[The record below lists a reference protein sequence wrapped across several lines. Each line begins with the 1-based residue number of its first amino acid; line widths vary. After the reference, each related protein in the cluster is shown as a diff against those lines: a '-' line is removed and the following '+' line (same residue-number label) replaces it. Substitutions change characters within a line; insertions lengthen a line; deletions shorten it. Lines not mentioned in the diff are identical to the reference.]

1 MEPKYLKN
9 GVFSEKIE
17 KYTIENSN
25 LTTTK
30 DEKTNCSNC
39 SIDTYSGK

>member
-25 LTTTK
+25 FQSER
-30 DEKTNCSNC
+30 DYEQPA
-39 SIDTYSGK
+39 GKPTILMVG